1 MHSRT
6 RATKSVPLWDL
17 RDKGVCGLKKLSLQ
31 WPCHKCPQTARRPRR
46 RANFSSSKASRSQRR
61 LCCAPRRNI
70 MQSSSRFSAT
80 ASIASMLM
88 DANAAYMYLDPAL
101 IMPMARKPPPGSN
114 SSAIS
119 YTFGPGPLGL
129 TLDNAHG
136 GTRIVVSEVANAS
149 QAQHLGVPVGGILM
163 EINGRTATGRRLAHI
178 GQWLATEERPLTLRI
193 LHPGGA
199 AAVAAVGIDSKD
211 ESIIEEFAIPAP
223 SAMLKPPKGEQ
234 HHLDAS
240 REVSGTKPQTKGEQH
255 QLEPSRAAS
264 STANS
269 NASVDS
275 AAVGASTG
283 NSALGDGSK
292 STRKHKA
299 KHKKG
304 TSTSRD
310 VAAAEKRPER
320 PPLPKAF
327 RYTFGP
333 GPLGLGLSD
342 NPNGAGVAVTE
353 VIPGSAASE
362 QGIMAGGLVLQLNGM
377 DVTNQGKVGLSKMIG
392 YIPRPLTITLSAP
405 IEKDDG
411 KKQTEANPAP
421 AATHA
426 DASVA
431 SDPTA
436 KGQKA
441 AKPAPKSGPPIPN
454 TQPDEEPKSV
464 QLLIDDAEPGPGT
477 VQAAK
482 VVTEAKAGSA
492 VAAGAHA
499 KNGGFIK
506 DGVSTDGG
514 LDTDV
519 IAVDASDG
527 NDEDTSDGVIP
538 PVALPTGAEL
548 PSIAVKS
555 PPPKFA
561 EAKLQAEKS
570 RQAVLPKRAHPPPQA
585 PIDAWPPWATT
596 PPPRSPRTVV
606 GGEGKYTLKRTEESF
621 NHSSLS
627 GTFGKEG

>member
-1 MHSRT
+1 MS
-6 RATKSVPLWDL
+6 
-17 RDKGVCGLKKLSLQ
+17 
-31 WPCHKCPQTARRPRR
+31 
-46 RANFSSSKASRSQRR
+46 
-61 LCCAPRRNI
+61 PRRNS
-70 MQSSSRFSAT
+70 MQSSSRFNAT

-163 EINGRTATGRRLAHI
+163 EVNGRTATGRRLAHI
-178 GQWLATEERPLTLRI
+178 GQWLAVEERPLTLRI

-211 ESIIEEFAIPAP
+211 ELNIEEFVIPAP
-223 SAMLKPPKGEQ
+223 SAMLTSPLKPPKGEQ
-234 HHLDAS
+234 HHLDAA
-240 REVSGTKPQTKGEQH
+240 REVSSTKPQNKGEQH
-255 QLEPSRAAS
+255 QMEPSRPAS
-264 STANS
+264 STVNS
-269 NASVDS
+269 RASADS

-283 NSALGDGSK
+283 SSALGDGSK

-304 TSTSRD
+304 KSTSRD
-310 VAAAEKRPER
+310 LAAAEKRPER

-405 IEKDDG
+405 IEKDEG
-411 KKQTEANPAP
+411 EKQTVANPAP
-421 AATHA
+421 AATPA
-426 DASVA
+426 DASVT

-436 KGQKA
+436 KSQKA
-441 AKPAPKSGPPIPN
+441 AKSAPKSGPPKPN
-454 TQPDEEPKSV
+454 MQPDEEPRSV
-464 QLLIDDAEPGPGT
+464 KLLTDDAESGPGIG
-477 VQAAK
+477 QAAK
-482 VVTEAKAGSA
+482 VTEAKAGSA
-492 VAAGAHA
+492 VASGAPA
-499 KNGGFIK
+499 KNGGFFK
-506 DGVSTDGG
+506 DGVSSDGE
-514 LDTDV
+514 LDTDA
-519 IAVDASDG
+519 IAVDDSDG

-538 PVALPTGAEL
+538 PAALPTGAEL

-555 PPPKFA
+555 PPPKLA
-561 EAKLQAEKS
+561 EALPQAEKS
-570 RQAVLPKRAHPPPQA
+570 RHAALPKRAHPPPQA